1 VYRTEHNSKRIEIP
15 EWVDVGHI
23 IPPNLIKN
31 TYPEKE
37 SDTPTKYQSS
47 ATHFCKKY
55 KLRMKQQWG
64 R

>member
-1 VYRTEHNSKRIEIP
+1 
-15 EWVDVGHI
+15 VGHI